1 MERIGRNRGVM
12 LLDRLFR
19 PRPSLAAGRA
29 LYVRAVDQSREPALY
44 SDLGAPDTVEGRFEI
59 YSLHVVLLLDRLRG
73 AIGEDGGGA
82 AADVSQALF
91 DAYVK
96 ALDNALREMGVGD
109 LSVGRKMRKLGEA
122 FYGRAKSYD
131 AAFAA
136 LPDEAPLQALIA
148 RTVYAEADAALAPRL
163 TGYVLAQRAALAA
176 QPVERLL
183 AGEVEWAGP

>member
-1 MERIGRNRGVM
+1 M

-19 PRPSLAAGRA
+19 PRPATAAGRA
-29 LYVRAVDQSREPALY
+29 LYARAVEQSRSPALY

-73 AIGEDGGGA
+73 QGEA

-91 DAYVK
+91 DTYVK

-122 FYGRAKSYD
+122 FYGRGKSYE

-136 LPDEAPLQALIA
+136 LPDEEPLRALIA
-148 RTVYAEADAALAPRL
+148 RTVHAEADAASAPRMVSYIL
-163 TGYVLAQRAALAA
+163 TQRAALAG
-176 QPVERLL
+176 QPAERLL
-183 AGEVEWAGP
+183 AGEVDWAPA

>member
-1 MERIGRNRGVM
+1 M

-19 PRPSLAAGRA
+19 PRPTLAAGRA
-29 LYVRAVDQSREPALY
+29 LYARAVEQSRSPPLY
-44 SDLGAPDTVEGRFEI
+44 SDFGAPDTVEGRFEI

-73 AIGEDGGGA
+73 HGEGA
-82 AADVSQALF
+82 AEVSQALF

-122 FYGRAKSYD
+122 FYGRGKSYD

-136 LPDEAPLQALIA
+136 LPDVAPLQALIA
-148 RTVYAEADAALAPRL
+148 RTVYAEGDAGPAPRL
-163 TGYVLAQRAALAA
+163 TAYVLSQRTALAGQA
-176 QPVERLL
+176 VERLL
-183 AGEVEWAGP
+183 AGDVDWAAV

>member
-29 LYVRAVDQSREPALY
+29 LYVRAVDQSRAPALY

-59 YSLHVVLLLDRLRG
+59 YSLHVVLLLDRLRSH
-73 AIGEDGGGA
+73 GEA
-82 AADVSQALF
+82 AAEVSQALF

-122 FYGRAKSYD
+122 FYGRCKSYE

-136 LPDEAPLQALIA
+136 LPDEAALQALIA
-148 RTVYAEADAALAPRL
+148 RTVYAEADAAPAPRL
-163 TGYVLAQRAALAA
+163 TAYVLAQRAALAA
-176 QPVERLL
+176 QPAERLL